1 MGSAVNFRA
10 SSRRD
15 AIAELAAGRDQFSEI
30 GVWEPAT
37 ATGEVRSDL
46 IDLRDDIDCQGG
58 TQASAE

>member
-30 GVWEPAT
+30 GVWESAT
-37 ATGEVRSDL
+37 ATGEIRSDM
-46 IDLRDDIDCQGG
+46 IDLRDDID
-58 TQASAE
+58 